1 MSGVLQNEFS
11 DKKMPTRQAI
21 YKLVNKFDD
30 VGSAQDSLR
39 SGKPTTVRTEENMQI
54 VSETF
59 ARNPKI
65 SERRAS
71 LELGLSRSSLQH
83 LVRDLNFVNGF

>member
-39 SGKPTTVRTEENMQI
+39 SGKPTTVRTEENM
-54 VSETF
+54 
-59 ARNPKI
+59 
-65 SERRAS
+65 
-71 LELGLSRSSLQH
+71 
-83 LVRDLNFVNGF
+83 